1 MPTRA
6 NDPVVMARWAIG
18 WVWPGLLTLVFAAG
32 LTGDGVSGGVY
43 WWTNPDV
50 VRGAWALS
58 CLAALG
64 TALLRWPRLVIGA
77 AGVIALTSLGRAW
90 NLTGL
95 WVDSRHEH
103 LQGTTTFL
111 VGAFLWAAVAIAHL
125 VFAGALLGIIAADK
139 RDRERGLL

>member
-18 WVWPGLLTLVFAAG
+18 WVWPGLLALVFAAG
-32 LTGDGVSGGVY
+32 LTGDGVAGGIY

-50 VRGAWALS
+50 VRAAWALS

-64 TALLRWPRLVIGA
+64 TALLRWPWLVISA
-77 AGVIALTSLGRAW
+77 AGVIALTTLGRAW
-90 NLTGL
+90 NLVGL
-95 WVDSRHEH
+95 WVDSRDVHGA
-103 LQGTTTFL
+103 GTTTLL
-111 VGAFLWAAVAIAHL
+111 VGSLLWAAMAIAHL

-139 RDRERGLL
+139 RDRARGLL